1 MSRAETQRKYNSKPE
16 QIKRRAM
23 RNKARRAMI
32 KAGKAHKGDGKD
44 VEHRDGNPM
53 HDKMS
58 NYKMGTKHA
67 NRSFP
72 RTRGAR
78 KKNPRD

>member
-1 MSRAETQRKYNSKPE
+1 MSRAEAQRKYNSKPE
-16 QIKRRAM
+16 QIKRRAA

-32 KAGKAHKGDGKD
+32 KAGKARKGDGKD
-44 VEHRDGNPM
+44 VEHKDGNPL
-53 HDKMS
+53 HSSMS
-58 NYKMGTKHA
+58 NYRMGTKHA

-72 RTRGAR
+72 RTRGAH